1 VKILLIYPYFLDD
14 RVQAEDAGII
24 PVGLYYIGALLKQNL
39 HDVEILNWHEM
50 KNRDREIEETIKG
63 KRPDI
68 IGFSIVHA
76 NRWGSVDIAR
86 IAKKVFPG
94 VKIVFGGIGSTFLWR
109 HLLKHCAEID
119 YVVLGEGE
127 YSFLHLVTCLQNGKE
142 DEIPSVRG
150 IAYRRG
156 KKFISTGSA
165 GFVKDLDQLPMPSQ
179 YFTFQHVVSS
189 RGCPSD
195 CTFCGSPQF
204 WGRRVRFHSPEYF
217 VQQLEQLHQKGISF
231 FYVSDDTFTMRED
244 RVIEICRMIVEKN
257 LRITW
262 FAISRVNLISEDM
275 LYWMRKAGCIQI
287 SFGVES
293 GSEKIRD
300 ALNKNIR
307 TGDIKTA
314 FALTRKY
321 GILPRAYF
329 IYGNPG
335 ETSDTVRETIDL
347 IGQIKP
353 LSVIFYILDIF
364 PGTALYEDF
373 QKRTG
378 IGEDIWLERI
388 EDIMYFETDQR
399 LSRDMILDF
408 GQRLRSAFYTNL
420 PHFAEDI
427 ALADREDLYELHADF
442 LSRLA
447 MTFSHGDYSMIE
459 AIPDKDEIAE
469 RLYNRALSYA
479 PNQRSYLGL
488 GSMKQKQKKYEESI
502 AVLSEGMKHF
512 PESDQIALCCGTSH
526 MCLAQYEKALDCF
539 SSHPDSPEAVRYREQ
554 CNKLIRVAS
563 A

>member
-1 VKILLIYPYFLDD
+1 VKVLLIYPYFLDE
-14 RVQAEDAGII
+14 RIQAEDVGVI
-24 PVGLYYIGALLKQNL
+24 PVGLYYVGALLKQNH
-39 HDVEILNWHEM
+39 HDVGILNWHKM
-50 KNRDREIEETIKG
+50 GNSGREIEETLREK
-63 KRPDI
+63 KPDI

-76 NRWGSVDIAR
+76 NRWGGIDIAR
-86 IAKKVFPG
+86 IAKRVLPG
-94 VKIVFGGIGSTFLWR
+94 VKIVFGGIGSTFLWQ

-119 YVVLGEGE
+119 YIVLGEGE
-127 YSFLHLVTCLQNGKE
+127 YSFLHLVTCLQNHKE
-142 DEIPSVRG
+142 SEIPSVRG

-156 KKFISTGSA
+156 KKFYSTGPA
-165 GFVKDLDQLPMPSQ
+165 GLVKDLDQLPMPSQ

-195 CTFCGSPQF
+195 CTFCGSPRF

-217 VQQLEQLHQKGISF
+217 VQQLEQLHQKGVSF
-231 FYVSDDTFTMRED
+231 FYISDDTFTMRED

-262 FAISRVNLISEDM
+262 FAISRVNLISEEM

-300 ALNKNIR
+300 TLNKNIK

-335 ETSDTVRETIDL
+335 ETSDTIRETIDL
-347 IGQIKP
+347 INEIKP
-353 LSVIFYILDIF
+353 LSAIFYILDIF

-399 LSRDMILDF
+399 LSQDMILNF
-408 GQRLRSAFYTNL
+408 GRRLRSAFHMNL
-420 PHFAEDI
+420 PHFADDI
-427 ALADREDLYELHADF
+427 ELTDREDLHEFHADF

-459 AIPDKDEIAE
+459 GIPEKEEVAE
-469 RLYNRALSYA
+469 RLYSRSLSYA
-479 PNQRSYLGL
+479 PNQRAYLGL
-488 GSMKQKQKKYEESI
+488 GSLKQKQKRYEESI
-502 AVLSEGMKHF
+502 AILSEGIKHF
-512 PESDQIALCCGTSH
+512 PESDQITLCCGISH
-526 MCLAQYEKALDCF
+526 MCLGQYEKACHCF
-539 SSHPDSPEAVRYREQ
+539 SSCPASPEAVRYREH
-554 CNKLIRVAS
+554 CNKLIRA
-563 A
+563 AIA